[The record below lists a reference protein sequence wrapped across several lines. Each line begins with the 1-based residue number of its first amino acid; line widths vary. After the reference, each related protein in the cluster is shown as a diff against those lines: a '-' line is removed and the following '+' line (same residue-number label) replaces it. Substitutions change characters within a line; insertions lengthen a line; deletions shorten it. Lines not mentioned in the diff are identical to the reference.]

1 MKKVS
6 NSLFFEGD
14 QDVFEDILDVKL
26 PEKVGKAF
34 YEARYGNAYTGEW
47 TTDKNFPKYKHLLK
61 SNQGYHYWDSSA
73 VKEAKDANLQILQE
87 DEVRNVNGVFQGLH
101 NPYTNTS
108 IVLATRSNYDD
119 FAKALGKDGAAY
131 WNKTN
136 SSKAVG
142 DYPIITTSSEEVEKG
157 YLFMLGLPCGHTGAA
172 KEYYVGWRKSYDEQK
187 KGEFVITLNG
197 LITSNVFGGVTPPD
211 NWAEEIWHYAT
222 TGQSPKGKNDEDL
235 IPVEG
240 QAWIDKHL
248 CPWPLWGSASRK
260 ASGKFCKYTCTE
272 ESIELI
278 AAALYD
284 KYTVSGDTETPA
296 GSGMSLDF
304 HVLLIDCL
312 YSALSN
318 RMAYEGIVLNT
329 KHGTSSSIRGKFPD
343 DNYALTNE
351 PTSFVTIDYHDG
363 EGGPTTGSLK
373 ILTLA
378 DKFSTDRADIYIF
391 ADRKAKVPVNTLRS
405 VYWTINQTN
414 TKEFPVIWKLALHR
428 LVCKNHASNPFTDGR
443 KIWSGESPESRI
455 VVRFAR
461 EFYDNLRTAMPA
473 MLAYRYQNQVFS
485 EFTNSLGKSLVDY
498 EDQENTIVAKA
509 IPIMEVEHLKD
520 VFYQA
525 FNGGNFEAGKQ
536 FSYSHCIVDLDPTLS
551 DYNPDPEARS
561 EFKVKNGQ
569 FPMTFASG
577 VNVNVDEYKT
587 KKLVLQRIE
596 KISGE
601 RFDTFTMGSHASDYD
616 LVTDPKKRKYKDDE
630 SILDAAV
637 EDFAQV
643 TLGNGGSYQKNH
655 PARDLNNK
663 DREQVQND
671 IYEADLTTDNP
682 RRVPRRHPETG
693 VLIPDKYEAKYF
705 KNKHFFMDPFEL
717 TIAQWCYI
725 HLNSETTKSATPARA
740 RELLGY
746 NAAHPEQST
755 SEFMD
760 IQRSFWRYVCV
771 WGEKGEWQGWKDRIA
786 NLRGIDVDEDDIVEV
801 MPDDGVTDSSEV
813 LSTRSDIS
821 APTGTPPSDDDET
834 VINKL
839 CSTDWYNPLED
850 TRPYY
855 YATYDDV
862 RGTGQ
867 VYVDR
872 ETSTTYVIDPN
883 KKDEFQ
889 MNTRTG
895 GTSFMDIL
903 NTKVV
908 FQTQKR
914 IYRNCDY
921 DSANTT
927 PADRAT
933 SDHPQGIG
941 LVSYYQTRL
950 DGGTSLDDIPG
961 AQYDSLGESPLARF
975 LMIARDNKLGIS
987 PSDRMN
993 WWCSGKEGGINF
1005 DLPTEAQWEYC
1016 CRDGSTFA
1024 VPPQSDL
1031 GEKFEENYE
1040 PLDLIAWYKFKVIG
1054 SLPEP
1059 ERFCAWR
1066 VSKMLFGIGKDKE
1079 QINNVYEK
1087 EEEQATR

>member
-1 MKKVS
+1 M
-6 NSLFFEGD
+6 
-14 QDVFEDILDVKL
+14 
-26 PEKVGKAF
+26 
-34 YEARYGNAYTGEW
+34 
-47 TTDKNFPKYKHLLK
+47 
-61 SNQGYHYWDSSA
+61 
-73 VKEAKDANLQILQE
+73 
-87 DEVRNVNGVFQGLH
+87 
-101 NPYTNTS
+101 
-108 IVLATRSNYDD
+108 
-119 FAKALGKDGAAY
+119 
-131 WNKTN
+131 
-136 SSKAVG
+136 
-142 DYPIITTSSEEVEKG
+142 
-157 YLFMLGLPCGHTGAA
+157 
-172 KEYYVGWRKSYDEQK
+172 
-187 KGEFVITLNG
+187 
-197 LITSNVFGGVTPPD
+197 
-211 NWAEEIWHYAT
+211 
-222 TGQSPKGKNDEDL
+222 
-235 IPVEG
+235 
-240 QAWIDKHL
+240 
-248 CPWPLWGSASRK
+248 
-260 ASGKFCKYTCTE
+260 
-272 ESIELI
+272 
-278 AAALYD
+278 YD
-284 KYTVSGDTETPA
+284 KYTVSEDTETYA
-296 GSGMSLDF
+296 GYGMSLDF

-312 YSALSN
+312 YSALSS

-329 KHGTSSSIRGKFPD
+329 INSFGNQVTKRGKFPN

-378 DKFSTDRADIYIF
+378 DEFSTDRADIYIF

-428 LVCKNHASNPFTDGR
+428 LACKNHDSNPFTDGS
-443 KIWSGESPESRI
+443 KIWSGKTEESRI

-509 IPIMEVEHLKD
+509 IPIMEVEYLKD

-551 DYNPDPEARS
+551 DYNPDPEARP

-587 KKLVLQRIE
+587 RKLVLQRID

-663 DREQVQND
+663 DREQVEND

-682 RRVPRRHPETG
+682 RRVPRRNPETG

-717 TIAQWCYI
+717 TIAQWCYVK
-725 HLNSETTKSATPARA
+725 LRVSNTSATKDNARM
-740 RELLGY
+740 LLKDEGHLFGDTGAEKSY
-746 NAAHPEQST
+746 WKYLSVWEKNDWVEEKVKWVEWVRDHLDWDSEVEDFVDNWKLNNLGFVDDWKSKNPQATGETIAHYNDRANAAFDEAAW
-755 SEFMD
+755 EAAKN
-760 IQRSFWRYVCV
+760 
-771 WGEKGEWQGWKDRIA
+771 EA
-786 NLRGIDVDEDDIVEV
+786 RGNAF
-801 MPDDGVTDSSEV
+801 G
-813 LSTRSDIS
+813 RSD
-821 APTGTPPSDDDET
+821 ET
-834 VINKL
+834 WQQLFKDN
-839 CSTDWYNPLED
+839 DWYNPLED

-872 ETSTTYVIDPN
+872 GASTTYVIDPN

-889 MNTRTG
+889 MNTRS
-895 GTSFMDIL
+895 GTESFMDIL
-903 NTKVV
+903 NRNVV

-914 IYRNCDY
+914 VYGAGNPDTVENYVTEIEREMARGKTLDE
-921 DSANTT
+921 AVNT
-927 PADRAT
+927 
-933 SDHPQGIG
+933 IK
-941 LVSYYQTRL
+941 
-950 DGGTSLDDIPG
+950 G
-961 AQYDSLGESPLARF
+961 AEYDSLGESPLMPF